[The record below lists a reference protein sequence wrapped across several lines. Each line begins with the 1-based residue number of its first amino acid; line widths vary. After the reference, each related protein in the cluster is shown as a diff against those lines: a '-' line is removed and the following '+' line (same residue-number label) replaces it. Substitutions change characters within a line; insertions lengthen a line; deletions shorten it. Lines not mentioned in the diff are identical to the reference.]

1 MGIILKCNKLR
12 RQSLVRIQPSQVEV
26 KLQEAVN
33 LLLKEDQP
41 LEPRIKKR
49 LSRRSF

>member
-12 RQSLVRIQPSQVEV
+12 RQSLVRIQPSQVEARQAEVV
-26 KLQEAVN
+26 KQLQ
-33 LLLKEDQP
+33 KEDQP

-49 LSRRSF
+49 LSKRSF